1 MQFEIIASDITRVS
15 ADAIV
20 LPANPALLEGS
31 GTSAAIYGAA
41 GRRRL
46 TAACADV
53 TKKYGRIAD
62 GCAVPT
68 PAFDLP
74 AGCIIHAIV
83 PRWRGGD
90 HDEYARLS
98 SAYLSSLYG
107 ADQLGCKSIAFP
119 LLASGNN
126 GFDLRLAFD
135 IARESIEQYEP
146 EQLERVILVLYGSHT
161 VAAVRSWGYEVTECL
176 ALAGGSS
183 PLAVPKDE
191 FAKLGRRLANIATSF
206 AQTALDMS
214 LEWLENPENQRVVIE
229 RGAQIARAVLLGQ

>member
-146 EQLERVILVLYGSHT
+146 EQLERVILVLYGNRT
-161 VAAVRSWGYEVTECL
+161 VDTVRSWGCEVVETSSPASG
-176 ALAGGSS
+176 AL